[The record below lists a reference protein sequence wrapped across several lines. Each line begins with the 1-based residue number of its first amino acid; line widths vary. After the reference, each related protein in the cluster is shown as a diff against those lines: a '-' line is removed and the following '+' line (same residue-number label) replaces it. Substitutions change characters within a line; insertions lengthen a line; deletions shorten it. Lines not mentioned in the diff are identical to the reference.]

1 MDVQGAQGMHVL
13 SLSEHGVKHVQ
24 STASPRSGNSCRRRQ
39 ALDVGRQG
47 SCAQLAK
54 FSLHHGACQETC
66 TLYTKVSKTCT
77 GALKTKL
84 HPKASASVLLTCT
97 HVGWRHF
104 FQAACAAL
112 LQVIVLKRQSG
123 LFRPN
128 GRFSF
133 GNGCWSYGAGAFQG
147 AQSQSVAAGL
157 PAGGQLLGE
166 GQVQWAAGADRV
178 EPGTDASRG
187 VTPYMAQAR
196 GR

>member
-1 MDVQGAQGMHVL
+1 MWAGAI
-13 SLSEHGVKHVQ
+13 
-24 STASPRSGNSCRRRQ
+24 
-39 ALDVGRQG
+39 
-47 SCAQLAK
+47 
-54 FSLHHGACQETC
+54 
-66 TLYTKVSKTCT
+66 
-77 GALKTKL
+77 
-84 HPKASASVLLTCT
+84 
-97 HVGWRHF
+97 F
-104 FQAACAAL
+104 FQAACASL

-123 LFRPN
+123 LSRPN

-133 GNGCWSYGAGAFQG
+133 GSGCWSYGAGAFQG